1 MLTLCGSFSIKS
13 TIEVVVVYLLR
24 GIFIIFEKK
33 LYIFVRKLDTFLLS
47 LPITITM
54 FRSIFYAWHLTKHC
68 NIGERITE
76 EKCFQTQKYL
86 NMHKNKLACLLGS
99 QINYMFTIS

>member
-13 TIEVVVVYLLR
+13 TIEVVVVNLLR

-33 LYIFVRKLDTFLLS
+33 LYFLLS